1 MGVVVA
7 GAVLAATG
15 GAYAAVTASSPTIT
29 ACVRHDGGALYRAR
43 TCARRD
49 QRLTWNTTGL
59 QGSKGDTGAPGPSGV
74 AGRPGVPGP
83 TGDPG
88 PPGPKGGPGQGG
100 AAGPSGVVG
109 ASTVLEQVPGPL
121 PLAASFVKQHAD
133 TILLMT
139 FAGSGYWSGPPGET
153 GLAALILDVDDKDV
167 GVSRLYFNNQDEH
180 LAFPTQ
186 EVVVKGIGAG
196 THTLSLLGFGFFD
209 TNDFFSVSVQELAPA
224 SGSSS

>member
-1 MGVVVA
+1 MV
-7 GAVLAATG
+7 
-15 GAYAAVTASSPTIT
+15 
-29 ACVRHDGGALYRAR
+29 
-43 TCARRD
+43 
-49 QRLTWNTTGL
+49 W
-59 QGSKGDTGAPGPSGV
+59 
-74 AGRPGVPGP
+74 P
-83 TGDPG
+83 TG
-88 PPGPKGGPGQGG
+88 Q
-100 AAGPSGVVG
+100 A
-109 ASTVLEQVPGPL
+109 
-121 PLAASFVKQHAD
+121 
-133 TILLMT
+133 
-139 FAGSGYWSGPPGET
+139 